1 MPSYYMP
8 LKERKA
14 IADETMAFW
23 LSTEGTGFAFKPGQF
38 VSIALENP
46 PYTDEKGSKRTFTIA
61 SSPNTKG
68 SIMIATRMR
77 DSAFKKSIRE
87 APLGTKVKVQGP
99 MGSFTL
105 HEDASRAAVFLAGGI
120 GITPFRSI
128 IEWATQEKLQQ
139 QITLFYSNKTPSAAA
154 FIQELE
160 DWAKQNR
167 NFSFIP
173 TITEAEAKE
182 SRGWKYETGR
192 IDEAMIRRRVKDLSA
207 PIYYIAGPPQMVTA
221 LLALL
226 QGMGISEQNIRHEE
240 FEGY

>member
-139 QITLFYSNKTPSAAA
+139 QICLFYSNRMPGAAA
-154 FIQELE
+154 FLQELE
-160 DWAKQNR
+160 SWAQQNP
-167 NFSFIP
+167 NFQFVP
-173 TITEAEAKE
+173 TLTEVAEGSE
-182 SRGWKYETGR
+182 GWKYETGR
-192 IDEAMIRRRVKDLSA
+192 IDEAMIRRHVKDLSA
-207 PIYYIAGPPQMVTA
+207 PIYYIAGPPQMVAA
-221 LLALL
+221 LAELL
-226 QGMGISEQNIRHEE
+226 HSLGISEQNIRHEE